1 MKFFFICIFVSI
13 ELFAQET
20 IPLLNQVFPAASK
33 EGREKYKAEMLDSIS
48 SEMTAFQNKKK
59 ESVVKKSLNAMRIL
73 NYLEEDGYDYLKL
86 ALKEYPSFSEGF
98 YSDVLETIYTLYR
111 TGFDE
116 VIENV
121 FLTTKSPK
129 HFAVAVNYKLRLN
142 PNQNL
147 EYLNTLKFK
156 FKNSDTHPI
165 LRILSKYLEISPAEY
180 LKKRPPIAELF
191 SNDYGEDTYVLF
203 SLQRLNR
210 DYPGLCLI
218 KKPDGTF
225 LRRVDGSIFSASQ
238 LARSV
243 SDLPSYITNGNT
255 PQGIFSIQNIIPLR
269 NEEIGPTPSL
279 ITALPIEISTEKYF
293 HKKKNGKWNL
303 DSYLSLLPDSWKD
316 YFPILEAYIAGE
328 IGRNVIF
335 AHGTTVDTEFYR
347 DYSYYP
353 NTPTKGC
360 LSSKEI
366 WSKKDGKC
374 IYSDQILLVKAIQS
388 IGKAKGFM
396 IVVNLDAK
404 EMPVSLDEVLMDI
417 LEAEEKPSL

>member
-1 MKFFFICIFVSI
+1 MQS
-13 ELFAQET
+13 A
-20 IPLLNQVFPAASK
+20 
-33 EGREKYKAEMLDSIS
+33 IS

-59 ESVVKKSLNAMRIL
+59 ESVVKKSFQAMRVL
-73 NYLEEDGYDYLKL
+73 NYLEDDGYNYLKL
-86 ALKEYPSFSEGF
+86 ALKDYPSLSENF
-98 YSDVLETIYTLYR
+98 YSDVLETIFTLYR
-111 TGFDE
+111 TGFE
-116 VIENV
+116 EIIENI

-129 HFAVAVNYKLRLN
+129 HFAVALNYKLRLN
-142 PNQNL
+142 PNENL

-156 FKNSDTHPI
+156 FKFKFKNYDTQPI

-180 LKKRPPIAELF
+180 LKKRPPIVELF
-191 SNDYGEDTYVLF
+191 SNDFGEDTYVLF

-210 DYPGLCLI
+210 DYPGLCII

-225 LRRVDGSIFSASQ
+225 LRRTDGSIFFASQ
-238 LARSV
+238 LARSI
-243 SDLPSYITNGNT
+243 SDLPAYITNGNT
-255 PQGIFSIQNIIPLR
+255 PQGIFSIQNIISLR

-279 ITALPIEISTEKYF
+279 ITALPIEISTEKFF
-293 HKKKNGKWNL
+293 HKKKTGKWNL
-303 DSYLSLLPDSWKD
+303 DSYLSLLPDSWKE
-316 YFPILEAYIAGE
+316 YFPIQEAYIAGE

-335 AHGTTVDTEFYR
+335 AHGTTVDTEFSR

-353 NTPTKGC
+353 NSPTKGC

-374 IYSDQILLVKAIQS
+374 IYSDQLLLVNAINS
-388 IGKAKGFM
+388 LGKVKGFM

-417 LEAEEKPSL
+417 LEAEESQPK

>member
-1 MKFFFICIFVSI
+1 MKIFLTFLFLSI
-13 ELFAQET
+13 RIFSQES
-20 IPLLNQVFPAASK
+20 IPVFNQVFPAATK
-33 EGREKYKAEMLDSIS
+33 EGREKYRTEMLDIIS
-48 SEMTAFQNKKK
+48 TEITAFQNIKK
-59 ESVVKKSLNAMRIL
+59 ESVVKKSFQAMRIL
-73 NYLEEDGYDYLKL
+73 NYLEDDGYNYLKL
-86 ALKEYPSFSEGF
+86 ALKGYPFFSENF
-98 YSDVLETIYTLYR
+98 YSDVLETIFTLYR
-111 TGFDE
+111 NGFE
-116 VIENV
+116 EIIENV

-129 HFAVAVNYKLRLN
+129 HFAVALNYKLRLN
-142 PNQNL
+142 PNQNT

-156 FKNSDTHPI
+156 FKNYETIPL

-180 LKKRPPIAELF
+180 LKKRPPIVELL
-191 SNDYGEDTYVLF
+191 SNDYGEDTYLLF

-210 DYPGLCLI
+210 DYPGLCII

-225 LRRVDGSIFSASQ
+225 LRRADGSIFSVSQ

-255 PQGIFSIQNIIPLR
+255 PQGIFSIQNITPLK

-293 HKKKNGKWNL
+293 HKKKNGKWSL

-316 YFPILEAYIAGE
+316 YFPIQEAYIAGE

-353 NTPTKGC
+353 NTPAKGC

-374 IYSDQILLVKAIQS
+374 IYSDQLLLVKAIQS

-396 IVVNLDAK
+396 IVVNLDEK

-417 LEAEEKPSL
+417 LESEESQPQ